1 MNLYI
6 RNNTFWFELEN
17 LTRLFFPNEK
27 INVYREFQ
35 SVEKPFILASLDD
48 EITVSVAIGDFEAE
62 KTAPVCADNGENEL
76 STVKLLY
83 QLLHD
88 FSGIDQPWG
97 LLTGVRPIKL
107 LRKLRAEIGTEAS
120 DRRFLEDYYVSPE
133 KLRLADMTEENERR
147 IIELSRPE
155 SFSLYVGIPFC
166 PSRCSYCSFVM
177 ASVERAKKL
186 MQPYTD
192 LLCEEIRATG
202 PRPPSARS
210 SSIRF
215 SEPSTAALTC
225 RPAASSP
232 WRQADP
238 IPLQRK
244 NFLL

>member
-83 QLLHD
+83 QLLRN
-88 FSGIDQPWG
+88 FSGVDQPWG

-107 LRKLRAEIGTEAS
+107 LRSLTTTSGSCNSLTVMWVSYVTSSKYARYSCAWSSTFGYDITH
-120 DRRFLEDYYVSPE
+120 FVCFNPWLEH
-133 KLRLADMTEENERR
+133 
-147 IIELSRPE
+147 
-155 SFSLYVGIPFC
+155 F
-166 PSRCSYCSFVM
+166 
-177 ASVERAKKL
+177 
-186 MQPYTD
+186 
-192 LLCEEIRATG
+192 
-202 PRPPSARS
+202 
-210 SSIRF
+210 
-215 SEPSTAALTC
+215 
-225 RPAASSP
+225 
-232 WRQADP
+232 
-238 IPLQRK
+238 
-244 NFLL
+244 